1 MMPSEVALLSSV
13 ETSVFHG
20 FGASKSCPGAVVVVV
35 EPLVEVD
42 VLEDDEVE
50 VELVVGITVD
60 VEELVLGR
68 DVLELE
74 AVDDVVVL
82 ESVVAEVEVE
92 VEVVVGFVVDVD
104 EVVEVELLELAL
116 EDVLNEVL
124 VVDVEVVVAFFR
136 LAALAVDDPLPHT
149 HASQAWPS
157 AQSATVSHCSPP
169 SASSRPSPQ
178 VDLGAWKRRRLVA
191 RALNVPI
198 NDAQDA
204 SSTIARI
211 RTLRSA
217 PHACHR
223 ARSVLRPPRRRT
235 CAGTGGQPLVIVA
248 MPSASMTIA
257 SNGSS
262 VLGTRAGATRKRMP
276 GQGGEATAVAG
287 AGAATSA
294 RASSTRQRLTIVA
307 GATAAGPSCATPGTV
322 AWRGRPVVSCVAH
335 GLVAG
340 RLVLAVRSMAG
351 RKRCKRQA
359 IRAPAVRTSAA
370 PHRG

>member
-1 MMPSEVALLSSV
+1 M
-13 ETSVFHG
+13 
-20 FGASKSCPGAVVVVV
+20 
-35 EPLVEVD
+35 
-42 VLEDDEVE
+42 
-50 VELVVGITVD
+50 
-60 VEELVLGR
+60 
-68 DVLELE
+68 
-74 AVDDVVVL
+74 
-82 ESVVAEVEVE
+82 
-92 VEVVVGFVVDVD
+92 
-104 EVVEVELLELAL
+104 
-116 EDVLNEVL
+116 
-124 VVDVEVVVAFFR
+124 
-136 LAALAVDDPLPHT
+136 
-149 HASQAWPS
+149 
-157 AQSATVSHCSPP
+157 
-169 SASSRPSPQ
+169 
-178 VDLGAWKRRRLVA
+178 KRRRLVA

-223 ARSVLRPPRRRT
+223 ACSVLRPPRRRT

-322 AWRGRPVVSCVAH
+322 AWRGRPVVSCFAH
-335 GLVAG
+335 ALVAG

-359 IRAPAVRTSAA
+359 NRAPAVRTSAA

>member
-1 MMPSEVALLSSV
+1 MMPSEVALLRSV

-74 AVDDVVVL
+74 AVDDDVVL
-82 ESVVAEVEVE
+82 EIVVAEVEVE

-124 VVDVEVVVAFFR
+124 VVDVEVVVVFFR
-136 LAALAVDDPLPHT
+136 PAALTVDDPLPHT
-149 HASQAWPS
+149 HAPQAWPS

-198 NDAQDA
+198 NDAQDT

-223 ARSVLRPPRRRT
+223 ACSVLRPPRRRT

-257 SNGSS
+257 SKGSS

-287 AGAATSA
+287 GAATSA

-322 AWRGRPVVSCVAH
+322 AWRGRPVVSCFAH

-359 IRAPAVRTSAA
+359 NRAPAVRTSAA

>member
-1 MMPSEVALLSSV
+1 MLKSIRIEPKPQPPAAASASMMPSEVALLRSV

-74 AVDDVVVL
+74 AVDDDVIF
-82 ESVVAEVEVE
+82 EIVVAEVEVE

-124 VVDVEVVVAFFR
+124 VVDVEVVVAFFGP
-136 LAALAVDDPLPHT
+136 AALTVDDPLPHT

-198 NDAQDA
+198 NDAQDT

-223 ARSVLRPPRRRT
+223 ACSVLRPPRRRT
-235 CAGTGGQPLVIVA
+235 CAGTGRPEAVQTAGQPSARREDLS
-248 MPSASMTIA
+248 SAS
-257 SNGSS
+257 
-262 VLGTRAGATRKRMP
+262 P
-276 GQGGEATAVAG
+276 
-287 AGAATSA
+287 
-294 RASSTRQRLTIVA
+294 RLTR
-307 GATAAGPSCATPGTV
+307 
-322 AWRGRPVVSCVAH
+322 W
-335 GLVAG
+335 
-340 RLVLAVRSMAG
+340 LAL
-351 RKRCKRQA
+351 
-359 IRAPAVRTSAA
+359 A
-370 PHRG
+370 PHRGRAGRRARGGAGQRLISQIRSASLLSFSRSGRVGVVGVDVVPDSAQVR